1 LIKLIY
7 YKWIGNG
14 VKMFPKTV
22 LIFLVLFFCLYL
34 AEAKGEELL
43 TWDDCVREAKKN
55 HPDLISAQERL
66 NQAKSNKAISMS
78 NILPQVTSDLTQTT
92 SKTAGNEKADTYSY
106 SVSARQLVF
115 DGLKNFYDIRAAAE
129 NVKSSEHDYETTSAE
144 VRLRLRTAFI
154 QILRAQELSYITED
168 IASRR
173 KQNLELVKLRYEA
186 GREHKGS
193 LLTAQANLAEAEFE
207 VAQARRNIRLAQ
219 RQLIKELGRIEYATI
234 RVEGDFD
241 VKSTFAEAPDFE
253 ELAQSSPVLKELIAQ
268 TRQARFDLKSARAEF
283 FPEVYANASS
293 GRTASDWPPQQD
305 RWSAGVILSFP
316 IFEGGSRIAKVSGA
330 KAAFNQSQ
338 ADQRSGRDT
347 VVLALELAWLDLQD
361 SIGKL
366 EVEGRFLEATQ
377 ERAKITQAQYSTGL
391 ISFDNWTIIE
401 DDSVRAKKSFLE
413 ARVNALLAEANWLK
427 AQGRTLDE
435 D

>member
-1 LIKLIY
+1 
-7 YKWIGNG
+7 
-14 VKMFPKTV
+14 VKMFLRAV
-22 LIFLVLFFCLYL
+22 LIFLFFWSFYL
-34 AEAKGEELL
+34 AEAKAQESL

-66 NQAKSNKAISMS
+66 NQAKSNKAVSMS

-92 SKTAGNEKADTYSY
+92 SKVAGNEKADTYSY
-106 SVSARQLVF
+106 SVNARQLVF
-115 DGLKNFYDIRAAAE
+115 DGFKNFYDIRAAAE
-129 NVKSSEHDYETTSAE
+129 NVKSSEYNYESTSAD
-144 VRLRLRTAFI
+144 VRLRLRTAFVRL
-154 QILRAQELSYITED
+154 LRAQELSEITED
-168 IASRR
+168 IAKRR

-207 VAQARRNIRLAQ
+207 IAQARRNISLAK
-219 RQLIKELGRIEYATI
+219 RQLIKELGRIKQATI

-253 ELAQSSPVLKELIAQ
+253 ELAESNPVLKDLIAQ
-268 TRQARFDLKSARAEF
+268 TSQARFDLKSSRAEF

-305 RWSAGVILSFP
+305 RWSAGVSLSFP

-347 VVLALELAWLDLQD
+347 VVLALEMAWLNLQD
-361 SIGKL
+361 SIGRL
-366 EVEGRFLEATQ
+366 QVEQKFLEATQ

-401 DDSVRAKKSFLE
+401 DDSVRAKTSFLE
-413 ARVNALLAEANWLK
+413 ARVNALIAEADWLK

-435 D
+435 E